1 MNKKMVRGYFRIF
14 VSALMWGLIPIFT
27 RLLYATGCKPLEVA
41 SMRAYIGALL
51 AGILLLGTKE
61 WKKFRAKDMGFYFFY
76 GMFAISG
83 AFLFYA
89 LSMRM
94 LSTAMAA
101 VLLYTGPA
109 FVIVLSRLLY
119 RTPITSVKL
128 VSLLLTI
135 AGCALV
141 VRIYD
146 FASFR
151 ASLGGILIGLLS
163 GLCYSITTVLSVKGR
178 EKYSGRMNSWLIL
191 AFGTLPFLFVS
202 PPWTLQMP
210 GTRQWLLFLGIAV
223 CCSVFPY
230 TIYLSAMG
238 EGLDGGLA
246 SIIATIEPVAATLF
260 GCLFFGDSLE
270 WLQILG
276 ITVVILGVVL
286 PLHGEIEP
294 ERQSTGMDTETAGM
308 RVGKL

>member
-1 MNKKMVRGYFRIF
+1 MNKKMVHGYIRIF
-14 VSALMWGLIPIFT
+14 ISAVMWGLIPVFT
-27 RLLYATGCKPLEVA
+27 RLLYAAGYKPLEVA
-41 SMRAYIGALL
+41 SIRAYIGAFL
-51 AGILLLGTKE
+51 AGLALVLSGE
-61 WKKFRAKDMGFYFFY
+61 LRRFRIKDGGFYLFY
-76 GMFAISG
+76 GLFAISG

-89 LSMRM
+89 LSMSM

-119 RTPITSVKL
+119 RIKITPVKL
-128 VSLLLTI
+128 FSLLLTI

-146 FASFR
+146 FTSFR

-163 GLCYSITTVLSVKGR
+163 GLCYSITTVLAVKGR
-178 EKYSGRMNSWLIL
+178 EKYSGKMNSWLIL
-191 AFGTLPFLFVS
+191 VFGMLPFLFVS
-202 PPWTLQMP
+202 PPGKVQVP
-210 GTRQWLLFLGIAV
+210 EVEQWILLFGIAV

-246 SIIATIEPVAATLF
+246 SIIATVEPVAATLF
-260 GCLFFGDSLE
+260 GCLFFRDTLE
-270 WLQILG
+270 WLQVCG
-276 ITVVILGVVL
+276 IVVVILGVVL
-286 PLHGEIEP
+286 PLYG
-294 ERQSTGMDTETAGM
+294 ETASKKQNTKTDTGPVEV
-308 RVGKL
+308 RAG